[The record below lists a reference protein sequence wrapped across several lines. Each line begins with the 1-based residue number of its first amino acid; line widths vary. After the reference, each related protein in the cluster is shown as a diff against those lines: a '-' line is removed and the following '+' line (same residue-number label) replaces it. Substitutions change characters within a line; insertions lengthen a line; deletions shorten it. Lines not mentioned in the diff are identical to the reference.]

1 MALERTTRAFV
12 FRSDLS
18 LAQMKQI
25 LDAGRQQKWVF
36 GDSEWHGDYLG
47 GSISPEAVARIYA
60 LKGDKRF
67 HVGLRFVAE
76 AGDPDGR
83 SRLARAE
90 RTLLQEVIPVIKGRD
105 VEPTEPLG

>member
-1 MALERTTRAFV
+1 M
-12 FRSDLS
+12 
-18 LAQMKQI
+18 
-25 LDAGRQQKWVF
+25 
-36 GDSEWHGDYLG
+36 
-47 GSISPEAVARIYA
+47 
-60 LKGDKRF
+60 KGDKRF

-90 RTLLQEVIPVIKGRD
+90 GTLLQEVIPVIKGRD